1 MSIILDYFTG
11 TKKPHFS
18 EYFSVGDS
26 KHTPKS
32 VRGQLLYYYKKM
44 GNRSV
49 TAKTP
54 CPYFARIRSTLKRCL
69 GISDPVISPDSAV
82 YVEESQPV
90 VSSAPSSSARPASD
104 AVPRSKRVRLDI
116 PIGIPDCTPTPA
128 GDHEAS
134 FKATPF
140 DKYVWYVPLFGSSTH
155 TI

>member
-1 MSIILDYFTG
+1 MLVENNFDAGVLFLTYFTG
-11 TKKPHFS
+11 RKPHFS
-18 EYFSVGDS
+18 EYFSVGVD

-32 VRGQLLYYYKKM
+32 VRGYLLYYYKKM

-54 CPYFARIRSTLKRCL
+54 CPNLARIQTALKSYL
-69 GISDPVISPDSAV
+69 GISDPVIAPDSAV
-82 YVEESQPV
+82 SMEESQPV

-104 AVPRSKRVRLDI
+104 AAPRPKRVRLDI

-140 DKYVWYVPLFGSSTH
+140 DKYVW
-155 TI
+155 